1 MKWVLGR
8 RLVPRPHRGQP
19 ACAEFDMGAAV
30 GAVDSR
36 GVELGDCSVVS
47 TVFRSDDIKI
57 PKDKGD

>member
-1 MKWVLGR
+1 
-8 RLVPRPHRGQP
+8 
-19 ACAEFDMGAAV
+19 MGAAV

-47 TVFRSDDIKI
+47 TVFRSDDVTI